1 MELVPWLCMRRPQ
14 DAIFTSKQYSFLL
27 QKHSLPLLLEMERIK
42 LSDKLT
48 GWRERRCDPSSI
60 RPSLHERE
68 RGRVWLQDACG
79 MIDHTERDET
89 GEKRSKCNHCN
100 VRLVTSF
107 HYWRLL
113 GRLLVIGFIAHTFC
127 FSLISLSLYW
137 IKVVRY
143 CMLVQL
149 AYIFGILWRISVAN
163 VCGMLRF

>member
-14 DAIFTSKQYSFLL
+14 DAIFTSKQYSFIL

-60 RPSLHERE
+60 RPSLHERERE

-107 HYWRLL
+107 HYWS
-113 GRLLVIGFIAHTFC
+113 IAW
-127 FSLISLSLYW
+127 SLAVYWLHCSYFLFLSHLSISPL
-137 IKVVRY
+137 
-143 CMLVQL
+143 
-149 AYIFGILWRISVAN
+149 N
-163 VCGMLRF
+163 